1 MFFSN
6 FLMLVPTKGMNH
18 ENIEQGV
25 HAFKNLNFNQSV
37 SISHR
42 HKDWILEI
50 VVELYLNA
58 TIVNQRFFMGL
69 ESAIENIICQGGAAL
84 RGLVRVG

>member
-1 MFFSN
+1 
-6 FLMLVPTKGMNH
+6 MLVPTKGVNH
-18 ENIEQGV
+18 ENVEQGV
-25 HAFKNLNFNQSV
+25 HTFKNLIFDQSV

-42 HKDWILEI
+42 HKYRMFEI
-50 VVELYLNA
+50 VVELYLDA

-69 ESAIENIICQGGAAL
+69 ESAIETKVCERSAAL